1 MRASVFVG
9 RVGVLAL
16 ALGIGSGVAI
26 GGVGAAWAAPANSD
40 SAGGADSVGD
50 ATSTRSNSRQP
61 SARQRGGRSTR
72 VAEKP
77 AAAGLA
83 EGGNSGLDE
92 VSPGAAPSRAGRA
105 SAGLPPQGVISG
117 TEDAADVATVFPTPS
132 ASMQGLSDER
142 MVLPPAV
149 NSLATLTVPTAA
161 EAPPASPV
169 LTAPEAELP
178 ASAVV
183 PPVMVPTPQR
193 SVAAAGAVEAVLAT
207 LSGAGPAAPLESAV
221 SWVMLA
227 AARRELGSP
236 AAAQSTPAAAVP
248 TEPLIDTEVAPS
260 RTATRSAVAAP
271 AAAAGA
277 VQAIDPIAAATAVD
291 PITAFVEQIQAFVTG
306 VVTAITQVVNQVVQ
320 AVTQAVTAI
329 VNIFVPVP
337 ANSAPFAETP
347 TVGTPDAGTG
357 VVTGKVSA
365 SDPDGDALTYSAPA
379 STAKGSV
386 VIDGATGEF
395 TYTPTDAA
403 RHGAAAL
410 DATSADLA
418 DSFTVTVADGYGGS
432 ATAVVGVVISP
443 ANRAPVVGTP
453 TVGSPNESTGVVVG
467 TVIASDSDGDPL
479 TFIGSTTTAKGSVV
493 VDADGG
499 FTYTPTAAARHQAAS
514 EEAVAADLVDSFT
527 VTATDGY
534 GGSATA
540 VVGVVI
546 SPANRAPVV
555 GTPTVG
561 SPNES
566 TGVVVGTVIAS
577 DSDGDPLTF
586 IGSTTTAKGSV
597 VVDADGGFT
606 YTPTAAARHQA
617 ASEEA
622 VAADLVDSFTVT
634 VADGYGG
641 SVEVPVVV
649 AVSPLAAAPNNSAP
663 VVEISTVGAPDATSG
678 VVIGQID
685 ASDPDGDVL
694 VYAAPASTAKG
705 AVVIDSATGEF
716 TYTPTVAARHA
727 AAGLNATNAGRSDS
741 FTVTVADGYGGTATA
756 LVSVVIAP
764 ANDAPVAG
772 IPVVGTPD
780 VVTGVVVGSVSASD
794 SDGDA
799 LIFSGSTTTA
809 KGRVVVD
816 ADGRFTYTPT
826 AAARH
831 DAASDGAVA
840 ADLADS
846 FTVTVSDGHGGSV
859 EVPVAV
865 SVSPSNT
872 APQSLASFVGDPDES
887 TGVVTGSVSASD
899 ADGDSLTY
907 SGPIGTAKGSVV
919 VAADGGFTYTPTAAA
934 RHDAAREGVG
944 AADLADSFT
953 VTVADGHGGA
963 ATAVVSVV
971 IAPANDAPVAG
982 SPVVGTP
989 DVVTG
994 VVFGSVSASDSD
1006 GDALTF
1012 SGSTTTAKGS
1022 VVVDADGGFTYT
1034 PTPAALAT
1042 AGGVNATDADRTD
1055 VFTVNITDNFGGF
1068 AAVAVSVPIGTNANP
1083 GVTVAINSGYSPDY
1097 PSYVDEG
1104 DGGTTVVPVRVE
1116 LSRASD
1122 VEVTVDYVVSS
1133 RYLAVAGEDFLAE
1146 TGSVVFAPGQMQA
1159 EIPVTIYGDTDY
1171 EPDEVVR
1178 VELTGVTNAALVLEG
1193 AEESRSRFGSVSII
1207 NDDSAPGV
1215 TVAINSGYSPD
1226 YPSYVDEGDG
1236 GTTVVPVR
1244 VELSRASDVEVTVDY
1259 VVSSR
1264 YLAVAG
1270 EDFLAETGSVVF
1282 APGQMQAEIPVTIYG
1297 DTDYEPDEVVR
1308 VELTGVT
1315 NAALVLEGAEESRS
1329 RFGSVSI
1336 INDDSVGG
1344 NAAPVAGS
1352 PTVGVPNVSSGVVI
1366 GSVNATDPDGDVLL
1380 FSGSTATAKGS
1391 VVVDADGAFT
1401 YTPTATARHDAAREG
1416 AGAAD
1421 LADSF
1426 TVTVTDGNGGAAT
1439 AVVSVVISPANDTP
1453 VAGPPVVSSPDTE
1466 TGVVSGTV
1474 SATDGDGDSLIF
1486 SGSAITAKG
1495 SVVVNAD
1502 GEFTYTPTPEARR
1515 AAYLPNATG
1524 DDLHDTF
1531 SVTLTDGHGGSAVVT
1546 SAVAIGPAVTYYV
1559 TKDVKRD
1566 PVTGVIALRTIFP
1579 ESTQQPGTELPGYLN
1594 WLAVTPNVG
1603 ATHLFPAE
1611 VASWDNLFLVGMD
1624 EVSDPYSSQVA
1635 MPTGAVLRNPQ
1646 NGSVA
1651 IRTIFGEAE
1660 PALANMAWLIATP
1673 SQGALHVPSTSLE
1686 GWDILLVPGSTP
1698 AILGYTTADPE
1709 SNGVVRGNINAVDPD
1724 GDVLTYSAPAATGKG
1739 YVVVDADLGAFVY
1752 APTAAAR
1759 QSAGQVQAGADGRFD
1774 TFTVTVSD
1782 GYFSSESEISVVV
1795 TPAPAPR
1802 AGDIRVQ
1809 PGGAVRAMYA
1819 PNVTSWGDD
1828 WIGVDPSSG
1837 GMWLSD
1843 GELADWLDVASP
1855 TGAETA
1861 GFGPYQPG
1869 DVKVPPG
1876 SVAGSVTWFA
1886 VKSGPELTDMG
1897 YGWMVCNVSTACH
1910 GSSDDEVISSVSA
1923 VPIGQWADLRHP
1935 LEIEL
1940 G

>member
-443 ANRAPVVGTP
+443 ANRAPVAGTP

-479 TFIGSTTTAKGSVV
+479 TFSGSATTAKGSVV

-546 SPANRAPVV
+546 SPANADPVAGTPVV
-555 GTPTVG
+555 GGPDAAA
-561 SPNES
+561 
-566 TGVVVGTVIAS
+566 GVVIGSVSATDG
-577 DSDGDPLTF
+577 DGDPLTF
-586 IGSTTTAKGSV
+586 SGSTTTAKGSV

-1068 AAVAVSVPIGTNANP
+1068 AAVAVSVPIGTNAN
-1083 GVTVAINSGYSPDY
+1083 
-1097 PSYVDEG
+1097 
-1104 DGGTTVVPVRVE
+1104 
-1116 LSRASD
+1116 
-1122 VEVTVDYVVSS
+1122 
-1133 RYLAVAGEDFLAE
+1133 
-1146 TGSVVFAPGQMQA
+1146 
-1159 EIPVTIYGDTDY
+1159 
-1171 EPDEVVR
+1171 
-1178 VELTGVTNAALVLEG
+1178 
-1193 AEESRSRFGSVSII
+1193 
-1207 NDDSAPGV
+1207 PGV

>member
-1 MRASVFVG
+1 
-9 RVGVLAL
+9 
-16 ALGIGSGVAI
+16 
-26 GGVGAAWAAPANSD
+26 
-40 SAGGADSVGD
+40 
-50 ATSTRSNSRQP
+50 
-61 SARQRGGRSTR
+61 
-72 VAEKP
+72 
-77 AAAGLA
+77 
-83 EGGNSGLDE
+83 
-92 VSPGAAPSRAGRA
+92 
-105 SAGLPPQGVISG
+105 
-117 TEDAADVATVFPTPS
+117 
-132 ASMQGLSDER
+132 

-443 ANRAPVVGTP
+443 ANRAPVAGTP

-479 TFIGSTTTAKGSVV
+479 TFSGSATTAKGSVV

-527 VTATDGY
+527 VTATDGYGGSATAVVGVVISPANADPVAGTPVVGGPDAAAGVVIGSVSATDGDGDPLTFSGSTTTAKGSVVVDADGGFTYTPTAAARHQAASEEAVAADLADSFTVTLVDGY

-1068 AAVAVSVPIGTNANP
+1068 AAVAVSVPIGTNAN
-1083 GVTVAINSGYSPDY
+1083 
-1097 PSYVDEG
+1097 
-1104 DGGTTVVPVRVE
+1104 
-1116 LSRASD
+1116 
-1122 VEVTVDYVVSS
+1122 
-1133 RYLAVAGEDFLAE
+1133 
-1146 TGSVVFAPGQMQA
+1146 
-1159 EIPVTIYGDTDY
+1159 
-1171 EPDEVVR
+1171 
-1178 VELTGVTNAALVLEG
+1178 
-1193 AEESRSRFGSVSII
+1193 
-1207 NDDSAPGV
+1207 PGV

>member
-1 MRASVFVG
+1 MRSSAFVG
-9 RVGVLAL
+9 RVGGLAV
-16 ALGIGSGVAI
+16 ALGIGSGVAV
-26 GGVGAAWAAPANSD
+26 GGVGVAWAAPGSSAD
-40 SAGGADSVGD
+40 SAGRADSASD
-50 ATSTRSNSRQP
+50 ARSTRPSVRQP
-61 SARQRGGRSTR
+61 SARQRGGRSAR
-72 VAEKP
+72 VLDQSAAPGGP
-77 AAAGLA
+77 AQAGNADLV
-83 EGGNSGLDE
+83 E
-92 VSPGAAPSRAGRA
+92 VSPVTTPVRA
-105 SAGLPPQGVISG
+105 SAAVPLPGLSTSKNEHAAVSGAVGPVASAPSQSLPDAGV
-117 TEDAADVATVFPTPS
+117 VPS
-132 ASMQGLSDER
+132 AEAGSPAALVM
-142 MVLPPAV
+142 PPA
-149 NSLATLTVPTAA
+149 TA
-161 EAPPASPV
+161 PSPAAPV
-169 LTAPEAELP
+169 LTTPVAE
-178 ASAVV
+178 SAAAAIV
-183 PPVMVPTPQR
+183 PPVMVATPRQ
-193 SVAAAGAVEAVLAT
+193 SAAADGVVESVLAPLT
-207 LSGAGPAAPLESAV
+207 GALPAAPVESAV

-443 ANRAPVVGTP
+443 ANRAPVAGTP

-479 TFIGSTTTAKGSVV
+479 TFS
-493 VDADGG
+493 
-499 FTYTPTAAARHQAAS
+499 
-514 EEAVAADLVDSFT
+514 
-527 VTATDGY
+527 
-534 GGSATA
+534 GSA
-540 VVGVVI
+540 
-546 SPANRAPVV
+546 
-555 GTPTVG
+555 
-561 SPNES
+561 
-566 TGVVVGTVIAS
+566 
-577 DSDGDPLTF
+577 
-586 IGSTTTAKGSV
+586 TTAKGSV

-1068 AAVAVSVPIGTNANP
+1068 AAVAVSVPIGTNAN
-1083 GVTVAINSGYSPDY
+1083 
-1097 PSYVDEG
+1097 
-1104 DGGTTVVPVRVE
+1104 
-1116 LSRASD
+1116 
-1122 VEVTVDYVVSS
+1122 
-1133 RYLAVAGEDFLAE
+1133 
-1146 TGSVVFAPGQMQA
+1146 
-1159 EIPVTIYGDTDY
+1159 
-1171 EPDEVVR
+1171 
-1178 VELTGVTNAALVLEG
+1178 
-1193 AEESRSRFGSVSII
+1193 
-1207 NDDSAPGV
+1207 PGV

>member
-443 ANRAPVVGTP
+443 ANRAPVAGTP

-479 TFIGSTTTAKGSVV
+479 TFS
-493 VDADGG
+493 
-499 FTYTPTAAARHQAAS
+499 
-514 EEAVAADLVDSFT
+514 
-527 VTATDGY
+527 
-534 GGSATA
+534 GSA
-540 VVGVVI
+540 
-546 SPANRAPVV
+546 
-555 GTPTVG
+555 
-561 SPNES
+561 
-566 TGVVVGTVIAS
+566 
-577 DSDGDPLTF
+577 
-586 IGSTTTAKGSV
+586 TTAKGSV